1 MIIASLLAAALLAA
15 PAQAAQIDNP
25 CPQDAMSSDWQ
36 SKTLVLWLT
45 DGTNPDASPRTATLK
60 FKSCTRRT
68 ETLGEPMTPQDERYF
83 VSEDGSIGVIA
94 TVTEKDPGA
103 TWLTLVTRNGGNGL
117 TNSAQLGAFAHHR
130 VYYKG
135 VGFDQVRIQ
144 DWRDGG
150 RMIVKNIFLLPSD
163 NVLKP

>member
-1 MIIASLLAAALLAA
+1 MIVSLLAALLLSAPLHAA
-15 PAQAAQIDNP
+15 PIDLP
-25 CPQDAMSSDWQ
+25 CPQDAMTRDWQ

-45 DGTNPDASPRTATLK
+45 DGKNPDAAPRTATLT
-60 FKSCTRRT
+60 FKSCSRRT
-68 ETLGEPMTPQDERYF
+68 ENLGEPMTPQDERYF

-103 TWLTLVTRNGGNGL
+103 TWLTLVTRNGNNGL
-117 TNSAQLGAFAHHR
+117 TNSAQLGVFGHHR

-135 VGFDQVRIQ
+135 LGFDQVKIQ

-150 RMIVKNIFLLPSD
+150 RTIVKNIFLLPAD